1 MTEEPSPPVI
11 QLQSHNPHH
20 LHHQHSHDHDL
31 SSSNIRYIAPFSR
44 NLTSPYDPVLDPP
57 YLTVWEVEKFSL
69 DYWRVW
75 LGVNWTWSV
84 YISVIYLTVIFLV
97 QLWMKNKPPYALRNV
112 LTGWNFLLAVF
123 SFLGTIRTWPEMVYI
138 LGHNSEGFFRGF
150 HLSVCQRYGTNTNLP
165 NFEVN

>member
-1 MTEEPSPPVI
+1 M
-11 QLQSHNPHH
+11 
-20 LHHQHSHDHDL
+20 
-31 SSSNIRYIAPFSR
+31 
-44 NLTSPYDPVLDPP
+44 LDPP

-84 YISVIYLTVIFLV
+84 WISVIYLSIIFGI
-97 QLWMKNKPPYALRNV
+97 QFWMKNRPAFQLRNV

-138 LGHNSEGFFRGF
+138 LGHNEKGFGDGF
-150 HLSVCQRYGTNTNLP
+150 HLSVCQR
-165 NFEVN
+165 